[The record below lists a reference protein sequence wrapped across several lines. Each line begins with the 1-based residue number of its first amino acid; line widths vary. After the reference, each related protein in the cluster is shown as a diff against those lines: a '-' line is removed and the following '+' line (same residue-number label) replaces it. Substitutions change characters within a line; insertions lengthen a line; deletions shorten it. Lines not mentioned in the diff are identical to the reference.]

1 MHSITCHFADKH
13 QIEVIS
19 KFLASRLEK
28 AKTFKRTRKNHQFV
42 PNGNNILMYSNSEV
56 DFAVTNLTE
65 HSPATLYKY
74 QKGNAQKFYACYYV
88 KD

>member
-1 MHSITCHFADKH
+1 MHSITRHFADKH

-28 AKTFKRTRKNHQFV
+28 TKTFKRTRKNHQFV
-42 PNGNNILMYSNSEV
+42 PNGNNILMSSTSEV

-74 QKGNAQKFYACYYV
+74 QKVTHKSFMIAIM
-88 KD
+88 